1 AQVAAIRDRFEQSA
15 LAALAAVV
23 PGVRATVAGVA
34 RAPHIASL
42 AFPGV
47 PAEPLLHALE
57 ARGVFASAGSACASK
72 TAGPSPT
79 LKAIGGHERT
89 GVLRLSLCRETTDP
103 NVAGDVRAVAEAADL
118 EAISEA
124 AVEEAQA
131 AIARTHPAS
140 FKVEA
145 RRADKRFP
153 VPSMDI
159 ARRVG
164 GSVWK
169 ATGLPVDVH
178 TPALRVGVEV
188 ATDVAFVYAG

>member
-1 AQVAAIRDRFEQSA
+1 MERVLLCRFGELFLKCGNRRLFERALAGNIR
-15 LAALAAVV
+15 AALADV
-23 PGVRATVAGVA
+23 PSARVQPAHSRVLVR
-34 RAPHIASL
+34 
-42 AFPGV
+42 V
-47 PAEPLLHALE
+47 PAADADDAAARLE
-57 ARGVFASAGSACASK
+57 RVFGLVSFFIARQV
-72 TAGPSPT
+72 PP
-79 LKAIGGHERT
+79 
-89 GVLRLSLCRETTDP
+89 P
-103 NVAGDVRAVAEAADL
+103 ADL

-131 AIARTHPAS
+131 AVARTHPAS

-159 ARRVG
+159 ARRVC

-188 ATDVAFVYAG
+188 ATDVAFVYAGAIAAPGGLPVGP